1 MVSAMNIDQL
11 LAVLWEGYL
20 EITPQ
25 ARRVHQLLAERGEA
39 VVNDH
44 IALRTFALPGI
55 DIEDL
60 DRAFVAAGYE
70 PIESYRFA
78 AKKLEACHYEHP
90 ARPSLPKVFISA
102 LEVDEL
108 SAEAAARI
116 RALVAELPP
125 GAAAAT
131 GFAASGRRWGLDRAT
146 YEALRAES
154 EYAAWLA
161 AFGFR
166 ANHFTVLVNALESFD
181 SLEAIDAFLE
191 DNGLALNRVGGTIKG
206 GPEVYLEQS
215 STLADS
221 IEVELS
227 GGIIEIPSCYVELA
241 RRYPLPDGKLFS
253 GFIADSADKIFESTD
268 RGAER

>member
-11 LAVLWEGYL
+11 LAILWEGYL

-25 ARRVHQLLAERGEA
+25 ARRVHELLAERGEA

-70 PIESYRFA
+70 PVESYRFP

-90 ARPSLPKVFISA
+90 ARPALPKVFISA
-102 LEVDEL
+102 LEVDQL
-108 SAEAAARI
+108 SAGAAARI
-116 RALVAELPP
+116 RALVAELPA
-125 GAAAAT
+125 GAAAAPD
-131 GFAASGRRWGLDRAT
+131 FAASGRRWNLDRAT
-146 YEALRAES
+146 YEALLAES

-166 ANHFTVLVNALESFD
+166 ANHFTVLVNALESLD
-181 SLEAIDAFLE
+181 SLAAVNDFLE
-191 DNGLALNRVGGTIKG
+191 ERGFVLNRAGGAIKG
-206 GPEVYLEQS
+206 SPEVYLEQS
-215 STLADS
+215 STVADTA
-221 IEVELS
+221 EVELS
-227 GGIIEIPSCYVELA
+227 DGVIEIPSCYVELA
-241 RRYPLPDGKLFS
+241 RRYPLPDGQLFS

-268 RGAER
+268 RRD